1 MICKAFKFRTIESK
15 LCWIFVLARNVV
27 FNLTRI
33 YLWPWAKFASKAFA
47 SCEEEGVERREGREG
62 MSQGRNGCS
71 KTVQGR
77 KRRCN

>member
-47 SCEEEGVERREGREG
+47 SCEEEGVEWREE
-62 MSQGRNGCS
+62 MSQGRNGGS